1 MVRAKPNKHKKGQ
14 KLKEQITHPSS
25 DYTYLSTLQS
35 SASNPSPACTTPGSP
50 RYPPTLQLRA
60 RSGSIGLSVLHARA
74 LVKRAMWKKQTG
86 KGCLKIK
93 MK

>member
-14 KLKEQITHPSS
+14 KLKKQITHPSS

-35 SASNPSPACTTPGSP
+35 SASDPSPACTTPGSP

-60 RSGSIGLSVLHARA
+60 HLGSIGLSVLHARA
-74 LVKRAMWKKQTG
+74 RISQRAMRKSKHE
-86 KGCLKIK
+86 KDFKNDK
-93 MK
+93 